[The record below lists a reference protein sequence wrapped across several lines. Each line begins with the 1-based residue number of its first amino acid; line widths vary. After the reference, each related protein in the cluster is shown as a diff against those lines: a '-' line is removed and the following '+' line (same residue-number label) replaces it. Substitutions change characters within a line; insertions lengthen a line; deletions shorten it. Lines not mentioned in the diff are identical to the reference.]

1 MLEFYFKSAWRQEQ
15 LRSGPWAEHVSGL
28 AARLHRRGF
37 TPATGQRIL
46 SLTARFTEFAAG
58 AGVERAAGMD
68 EALVERFIDEELRV
82 EGTFREAGSLL
93 RHLLVH
99 LRSEGVIQ
107 QAAAARPEDPFGS
120 LLSKYDCYLD
130 GVRGLC
136 VSSRAQYLCYARRL
150 LTWLRQSHGERS
162 LAQLTG
168 ADVLDFITDLADL
181 NPSGSWRNNLCS
193 LTRGF
198 LRYLRWEGVIETDLD
213 RVVPT
218 LPHWRLQSIPRHLPW
233 AQVRALIDSVDT
245 STALGLRDRAV
256 LLCIA
261 TLGLRNQ
268 EVRNLELA
276 KVQWRAGEI
285 WLAETKSRRER
296 ALPLPHELGTAL
308 GEYVLHGRP
317 RLDVPHVFVRHR
329 APQGPITSTHGIGD
343 IVRRHLLRARIP
355 APSHGAHLLRHSLAT
370 RMVNHGV
377 GVKQI
382 ADLLG
387 HASIDTTAI
396 YTKVD
401 TRGLGAV
408 ALPFPGGDA

>member
-1 MLEFYFKSAWRQEQ
+1 MLEFYFKSARRLEQ
-15 LRSGPWAEHVSGL
+15 LRGSPWAEHVSGL

-37 TPATGQRIL
+37 TQATGQRIL
-46 SLTARFTEFAAG
+46 SLAARFNGFAAG
-58 AGVERAAGMD
+58 AGVEEASSID
-68 EALVERFIDEELRV
+68 EALVGRFINEDLRA

-93 RHLLVH
+93 RHMLEH
-99 LRSEGVIQ
+99 LRCAGVIQ
-107 QAAAARPEDPFGS
+107 RAAGARPEDPFGGV
-120 LLSKYDCYLD
+120 LDKYDRYLD
-130 GVRGLC
+130 GVRGLS
-136 VSSRAQYLCYARRL
+136 VSSRSQCLCYARRL
-150 LTWLRQSHGERS
+150 LTWLCDRHGERS

-168 ADVLDFITDLADL
+168 TDVLDFITDLAGL
-181 NPSGSWRNNLCS
+181 NPSGSWRHNLCS

-198 LRYLRWEGVIETDLD
+198 LRYLRWEGIIEIDLA

-218 LPHWRLQSIPRHLPW
+218 LPNWRLQSIPRHLPW
-233 AQVRALIDSVDT
+233 AQVRVLIDSVDT

-276 KVQWRAGEI
+276 EVQWRASEI
-285 WLAETKSRRER
+285 RLAETKGRRER
-296 ALPLPHELGTAL
+296 SLPLPHELGTAL
-308 GEYVLHGRP
+308 AEYVLHGRP
-317 RLDVPHVFVRHR
+317 RLDVPQVFVRHR
-329 APQGPITSTHGIGD
+329 APHGPITSTHGIGN
-343 IVRRHLLRARIP
+343 IVRKHLLRARIP

-387 HASIDTTAI
+387 HVSIDTTAI

-401 TRGLGAV
+401 TRGLSAV